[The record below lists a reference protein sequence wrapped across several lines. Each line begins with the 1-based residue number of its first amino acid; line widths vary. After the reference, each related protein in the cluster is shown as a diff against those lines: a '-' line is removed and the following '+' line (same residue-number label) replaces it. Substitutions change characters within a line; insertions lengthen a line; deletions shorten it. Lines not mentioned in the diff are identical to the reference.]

1 MPAYPRHRKWQSIQR
16 YHSVQILELS
26 MQGFLSNLVFEI
38 LQNAVDDGALNVR
51 FQVTSKFQ
59 KRTIGFMCI
68 GLKVVYKRFSPA
80 TCSFG
85 LVLQPQ
91 WKVCKRPPRLEQFA
105 VTPPTLNECADDHL
119 AELVFDTICR
129 SLPSRGLIRIAA
141 SCEWLCVATC

>member
-1 MPAYPRHRKWQSIQR
+1 
-16 YHSVQILELS
+16 
-26 MQGFLSNLVFEI
+26 MQGFLSNLGSDLYLFEI

-80 TCSFG
+80 TGSFG

-91 WKVCKRPPRLEQFA
+91 WKVCKRPARCACCCSSKLLRRARCELCSVCQKCWVWAAHLE
-105 VTPPTLNECADDHL
+105 
-119 AELVFDTICR
+119 
-129 SLPSRGLIRIAA
+129 
-141 SCEWLCVATC
+141 